1 MPDAQDAAPHHRS
14 ATEVFLAFLRLGC
27 TSFGGPVAHLGYFRT
42 EFVQR
47 RRWLTEPAFAEMIA
61 LAQSLPGPASSQTGY
76 MIGLQRAGLAGGL
89 AAWLGFTLPSA
100 ALMLA
105 FAFGHSIF
113 ARPLGQAM
121 VRGLQLVAVA
131 VVAQAV
137 LAMQRS
143 LAPDAPRLAFAAVA
157 AAIVFFSPAAL
168 GAPIAIAA
176 GALAGGLIF
185 RAQGTS
191 HLDGLDCGMTRRTG
205 VCAAI
210 LLAAILLTAFAVP
223 DKSINALSVFA
234 RFTRAG
240 ALVFGGGHVVL
251 PLLEGSIVARGW
263 VGQPAFLAGYGAAQA
278 VPGPLFTFAA
288 YLGAA
293 IQPSTQPL
301 LFGIIALLSIFAPG
315 LLLVTAIL
323 PFWTVARSR
332 PSVRNALGGVNAGVV
347 GILFAALLRPVA
359 STTLHTWQDAAAALA
374 ALLLLTAA
382 RLPPWAVVL
391 AAVAVSCLVTMLR

>member
-1 MPDAQDAAPHHRS
+1 
-14 ATEVFLAFLRLGC
+14 
-27 TSFGGPVAHLGYFRT
+27 
-42 EFVQR
+42 
-47 RRWLTEPAFAEMIA
+47 
-61 LAQSLPGPASSQTGY
+61 
-76 MIGLQRAGLAGGL
+76 
-89 AAWLGFTLPSA
+89 
-100 ALMLA
+100 MLA

-113 ARPLGQAM
+113 AGPLGQAI
-121 VRGLQLVAVA
+121 VHGLQLVAVA

-143 LAPDAPRLAFAAVA
+143 LAPDLPRLAFAAVA

-168 GAPIAIAA
+168 GAPIAIAS
-176 GALAGGLIF
+176 GALAGALIF

-191 HLDGLDCGMTRRTG
+191 HLDGLDCGMTRRAG

-223 DKSINALSVFA
+223 DTSIDALSVFA
-234 RFTRAG
+234 RFTQAG

-251 PLLEGSIVARGW
+251 PLLEGSIVAHGW

-323 PFWTVARSR
+323 PFWRVARSR
-332 PSVRNALGGVNAGVV
+332 PAVRNALGGVNAAVV

-359 STTLHTWQDAAAALA
+359 SSTLHTWQDAAAAIA